1 MAEDQ
6 GVRDH
11 QLGPDDAGRTIEVA
25 AGDRL
30 VVSLPEI
37 AGTGYTW
44 QVEELPPGAEVVEE
58 RFEDVG
64 HAPGAASH
72 HVFVVASPHEAGPVR
87 LRYLRPWA
95 GERTVADRYEVTAAP
110 SRS

>member
-1 MAEDQ
+1 VPEH
-6 GVRDH
+6 R
-11 QLGPDDAGRTIEVA
+11 LGPDDAGRTVEVA

-30 VVSLPEI
+30 VVRLPEI
-37 AGTGYTW
+37 AGTGFTW

-64 HAPGAASH
+64 HGAGGTSQ
-72 HVFVVASPHEAGPVR
+72 HVFVVASPDAAGPVR

-95 GERTVADRYEVTAAP
+95 GERSIAERYEVTAAP
-110 SRS
+110 RRS